1 MNFFMLIT
9 LACVNSFEPESF
21 GEWMKSLREAH
32 RPPWTQEE
40 MGEQLGFDQA
50 MISKIEKG
58 LKPSG
63 DFCIAV
69 SVHEGLP
76 FDFVLR
82 KAGLIEG
89 GDTDATTIKEDEAM
103 LHRSLTRFKS
113 PEARARAISA
123 ALAVLDSLAETERKA
138 EPDNTRVARPAT
150 RRAAAG

>member
-1 MNFFMLIT
+1 MNFLMLIT
-9 LACVNSFEPESF
+9 LENVNSFEPEPF

-32 RPPWTQEE
+32 KPPWTQEE

-69 SVHEGLP
+69 AVHEGLP

-89 GDTDATTIKEDEAM
+89 GNTDATTTEEEAM
-103 LHRSLTRFKS
+103 LQRSLKRFKS
-113 PEARARAISA
+113 PEARARAIA
-123 ALAVLDSLAETERKA
+123 AAMAVLDSLAETESKDQRA
-138 EPDNTRVARPAT
+138 SATASRPAT
-150 RRAAAG
+150 RRPAAG